1 MMTGPA
7 YNAKISSE
15 GGRLNGLLKK
25 DAPDER
31 ILDEFYLAALT
42 RFPTSEEKSELMNFL
57 ARRASR
63 RRETLAGLVW
73 AIINSREF
81 AHNH

>member
-25 DAPDER
+25 DATNEQ

-42 RFPTSEEKSELMNFL
+42 RFATPAERSKLLNFL
-57 ARRASR
+57 GQRSSR
-63 RRETLAGLVW
+63 RQETLAGLVW

-81 AHNH
+81 AYNH